1 MTAFFFTPTVVVA
14 VSFVFYTPEKGRGLE
29 KVPVPF
35 MAPNFR
41 VTLTSYERRCIRR
54 VEAAIQIEESNMKRY
69 RFRLLVVL
77 YFKNLHIFVFKWV
90 STILGIFRHFMKPRE
105 NENQAVCF
113 APRWIIWPQQLSTT
127 LYFVR
132 IDPPSSPIAAN
143 NITFFSFLLVDL
155 CKLAQCVSFFF
166 IVCAVW
172 LSVMTQTNYSSA

>member
-127 LYFVR
+127 LYNFVLCPHWSA
-132 IDPPSSPIAAN
+132 IFAN
-143 NITFFSFLLVDL
+143 CRKHHLFSFLLVDL
-155 CKLAQCVSFFF
+155 CKLVTVCFLFFHSLCCLAISYDANELF
-166 IVCAVW
+166 
-172 LSVMTQTNYSSA
+172 